1 MDKKQSAYLY
11 GITSLQIG
19 EIDCRGVGTPPQEVR
34 LIPVGGVGVVL
45 SYLSPDFGEVGIE
58 DAIHH
63 MRVLENTM
71 QKSTVLPIR
80 FGTLA
85 ESLDELKKMITRNEF
100 AIKKELYRLKD
111 KYEVG
116 IKGYWRKEKIV
127 AEMKHEKD
135 YEALLAQT
143 KNDPQSGIELGQ
155 RVEAIVNDWRDKIEA
170 KYHPK
175 LAEVATESTLGETM
189 SVEMI
194 YNGSFL
200 VKPEQDLQLKERL
213 LEIADQKL
221 EQRFEFHYTTK
232 LPPYN
237 FVKLNL
243 HWGNKR

>member
-1 MDKKQSAYLY
+1 MDKEQSAYLY
-11 GITSLQIG
+11 GITSLLIG
-19 EIDCRGVGTPPQEVR
+19 ELDCRGVGTPPQAVR
-34 LIPVGGVGVVL
+34 LMPVGGVGVVL

-58 DAIHH
+58 DALHH
-63 MRVLENTM
+63 MRVLEKIM
-71 QKSTVLPIR
+71 EQATVLPIR

-85 ESLDELKKMITRNEF
+85 ESLDELKKMIRRNEF

-116 IKGYWRKEKIV
+116 VKGYWRKEKIV
-127 AEMKHEKD
+127 AELKREKD
-135 YEALLAQT
+135 YDVLLEQA

-155 RVEAIVNDWRDKIEA
+155 RVEAIVNEWRNKIEA
-170 KYHPK
+170 RYHPK
-175 LAEVATESTLGETM
+175 LAEIATESTLGETM

-200 VKPEQDLQLKERL
+200 VKPEQDRQLKERL

-221 EQRFEFHYTTK
+221 EQRFEFNYTTK

-243 HWGNKR
+243 HWGNKQ